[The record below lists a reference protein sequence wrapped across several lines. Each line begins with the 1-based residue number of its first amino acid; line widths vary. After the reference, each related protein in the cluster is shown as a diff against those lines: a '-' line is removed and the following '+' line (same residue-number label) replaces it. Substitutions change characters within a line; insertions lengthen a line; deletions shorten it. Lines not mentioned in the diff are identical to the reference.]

1 MVSQTVAEPCPSGPD
16 DTVSRETN
24 IDPRHRG
31 QRGGFEVPERMGGFA
46 ERNVMERLNVRQVT
60 AA

>member
-24 IDPRHRG
+24 IDPRHT
-31 QRGGFEVPERMGGFA
+31 GGAADLKFLTKWTGS
-46 ERNVMERLNVRQVT
+46 RNETLWND
-60 AA
+60 